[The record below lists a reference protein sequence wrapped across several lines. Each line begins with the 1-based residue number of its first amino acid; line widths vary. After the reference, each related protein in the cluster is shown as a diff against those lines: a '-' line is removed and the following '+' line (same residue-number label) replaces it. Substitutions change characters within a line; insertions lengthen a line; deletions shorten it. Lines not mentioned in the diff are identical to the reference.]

1 MVEAIFVLR
10 PIRVLIPIFS
20 AILPEETPHRPLK
33 LTRSEAE
40 LSQGTS
46 TMPTKA
52 GMAANLKRKQPEHSP
67 LTISTNLIASGLDS
81 YHGPRPEVQV
91 EQAPVS
97 SRSVYVQA
105 YFCAAQKRISSPI
118 KL

>member
-1 MVEAIFVLR
+1 MVEAIFALR

-20 AILPEETPHRPLK
+20 AILPKEETPHPPLK

-52 GMAANLKRKQPEHSP
+52 GMATNLTCKQPEHSP
-67 LTISTNLIASGLDS
+67 LTIWTNLIASGL
-81 YHGPRPEVQV
+81 
-91 EQAPVS
+91 
-97 SRSVYVQA
+97 
-105 YFCAAQKRISSPI
+105 
-118 KL
+118 